1 MLRNN
6 TALVTLPNVLI
17 RYRATENGKKL
28 QLDTGKMKLDD
39 IVQEVDR
46 HSRALNRQ
54 AELAGER

>member
-1 MLRNN
+1 MTRELKEQQL
-6 TALVTLPNVLI
+6 TACCS
-17 RYRATENGKKL
+17 ENGKEL
-28 QLDTGKMKLDD
+28 ALDTEKLRIED